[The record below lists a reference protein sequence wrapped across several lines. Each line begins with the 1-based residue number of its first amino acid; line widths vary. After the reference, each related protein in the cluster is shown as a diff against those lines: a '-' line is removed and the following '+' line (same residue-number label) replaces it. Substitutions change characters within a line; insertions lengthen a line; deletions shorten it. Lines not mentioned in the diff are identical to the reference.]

1 MVYENETI
9 AANLIVRKWEE
20 FQNNNLKIKILN
32 LIGMLQAGKTG
43 TVKIALRLISYLWD
57 KQTNSQEFGITVLTT
72 YSLTD
77 LNNQVERD
85 YGDMDDI
92 VDTVRI
98 GKIDN
103 AIKKDYLGKNKKVL
117 DSIKGGIVVIDEAE
131 YGVGNEGRVQRLIDY
146 LLKSQHSYFIILVG
160 ATNYSLQDSE
170 ETKNGRFQVS
180 NVVIEPGEG
189 YRGIKEFL
197 ESDKFINLDGKSHKF
212 NGPLPKFVLKALDW
226 EIKNNENGIYFLRAN
241 QTKYAD
247 DWKTQLEKLYD
258 KPEYNAEVSSVHSD
272 NGGAIAPRIK
282 NALRNGKTR
291 NQIIIAVGSLSAGFT
306 THPNTKKYFR
316 FGFEHN
322 PSSKAGAV
330 QGFPGRMCD
339 YNPVYMPTII
349 ASKAAFEEYLKYHR
363 CIREGKPFYPKG
375 KASTQLK
382 GKVNIEEHAD
392 CKLVE
397 EFDISDEKSIHEK
410 YSLEHGKKGNFVN
423 RNEKVKTTGARNL
436 FDRAVAETKKDT
448 PNYYWITHKAEFGN
462 SGGVRIMQDYTI
474 LKFEDG
480 RCQLWKRVGETYCD
494 LVNVSNNKSLFA
506 KVARA

>member
-1 MVYENETI
+1 MLHINEEI
-9 AANLIVRKWEE
+9 AAGKIFTKWKEH
-20 FQNNNLKIKILN
+20 QNSNIKVKILN

-43 TVKIALRLISYLWD
+43 TVKAALRLISNFHD
-57 KQTNSQEFGITVLTT
+57 TQTNSQEFGITVLTT

-85 YGDMDDI
+85 YGGMDDI

-103 AIKKDYLGKNKKVL
+103 AIKKDYLAKNKKVL
-117 DSIKGGIVVIDEAE
+117 NSIKGGIIVIDEAE
-131 YGVGNEGRVQRLIDY
+131 YGIGNEGRVQRLVDY
-146 LLKSQHSYFIILVG
+146 LLKSQYSYFIMLVG

-212 NGPLPKFVLKALDW
+212 NGPLPKFVLEALGW

-258 KPEYNAEVSSVHSD
+258 KPEYNVEVSSIHSD

-282 NALRNGKTR
+282 NALRNGKTI
-291 NQIIIAVGSLSAGFT
+291 NQIIIVVGSLSAGFT
-306 THPNTKKYFR
+306 AHPNMKKYFR

-349 ASKAAFEEYLKYHR
+349 ASKSAFEEYLKYHE
-363 CIREGKPFYPKG
+363 CIREGKPYYPKG
-375 KASTQLK
+375 KSSTHLK
-382 GKVNIEEHAD
+382 GKVNIEGHAD

-397 EFDISDEKSIHEK
+397 EFNISDEKSIHEK
-410 YSLEHGKKGNFVN
+410 YNLKRGINLVN
-423 RNEKVKTTGARNL
+423 RNEKVKTLGARGL
-436 FDRAVAETKKDT
+436 FYKAVAETKKDN
-448 PNYYWITHKAEFGN
+448 PNYYWITHY
-462 SGGVRIMQDYTI
+462 GVFAKSDGERIMQDHTI

-480 RCQLWKRVGETYCD
+480 SCQLWKKVGEEYSD
-494 LVNVSNNKSLFA
+494 LVTVSNNNSLYVA